1 MAQAERV
8 FQIFLST
15 DDGSLPP
22 VLETAIKTVQAA
34 FPQCVHQLWRDA
46 QVRQFIDERFGAV
59 VRKAYDTLVP
69 FAYKC
74 DLARYCLLHAHGG
87 WYVDVGVKMR
97 ATISAAENV
106 YMIYFRDLGE
116 VGASPF
122 RGTCNCVTGLMYS
135 RPQSP
140 ILQDAIDQVVAN
152 CERAFYGVSPLC
164 PTGPVVFGRAIAK
177 YDPDA
182 RHVVGDFMPLTPLFP
197 QRNLCFVLP
206 SGSIV
211 AEHKTMWMPATKPGR
226 FTEFAG
232 SGTNDYALL
241 WQARAVY
248 RGQE

>member
-1 MAQAERV
+1 MARV
-8 FQIFLST
+8 GEEFPLQCP
-15 DDGSLPP
+15 GCGG
-22 VLETAIKTVQAA
+22 AIRLIA
-34 FPQCVHQLWRDA
+34 L
-46 QVRQFIDERFGAV
+46 
-59 VRKAYDTLVP
+59 DTLVP

-97 ATISAAENV
+97 TTLVAAEDV
-106 YMIYFRDLGE
+106 DMVYFRDLGE

-122 RGTCNCVTGLMYS
+122 RGTCACVNGLMYS

-177 YDPDA
+177 YGPDA
-182 RHVVGDFMPLTPLFP
+182 RHVVGDFMPLTPLLP

-206 SGSIV
+206 SGVIV
-211 AEHKTMWMPATKPGR
+211 AEHKTMWMPVTKPGR
-226 FTEFAG
+226 FTEFGG
-232 SGTNDYALL
+232 SGTNDYAPL
-241 WQARAVY
+241 WQARAAY
-248 RGQE
+248 RGQA